1 MALKDGALKFVVFL
15 GTVRD
20 GNFGQRAAK
29 FIVKKLNERGHQTTL
44 LGKSAPASHRPPAS
58 ACCSTVVTQWYNR
71 VCATRYVQGPRARLV
86 QSAGFVQAGMK
97 PHPRWKPLPK
107 ITL

>member
-29 FIVKKLNERGHQTTL
+29 FIVKKLEARGHQTTL
-44 LGKSAPASHRPPAS
+44 LGNPAHTLATVRWSRPH
-58 ACCSTVVTQWYNR
+58 
-71 VCATRYVQGPRARLV
+71 TRTHLQQLAARCFTHTHLL
-86 QSAGFVQAGMK
+86 QTRMC
-97 PHPRWKPLPK
+97 WIYLC
-107 ITL
+107 